1 MLEISEQAFETV
13 HSKYLELWSALK
25 LWSVLKTGKIK
36 KAAEITAR
44 AAPITTPA
52 FGTRSSAQH
61 R

>member
-13 HSKYLELWSALK
+13 HSKYLEHEK
-25 LWSVLKTGKIK
+25 LWSILKTDKIE
-36 KAAEITAR
+36 KAAEITAG
-44 AAPITTPA
+44 AAPIITPA